1 MNFKH
6 FHLGWLWA
14 VTLVSLMAL
23 TTRGLQ
29 AADRKKPDPLA
40 PIEDQPDLPRVL
52 LIGDSIS
59 MGYTLPVRKQLE
71 GVANVHR
78 VPTNGGP
85 TIRGLA
91 EIERWLGDKP
101 WDVIHFNWGLHDL
114 RRDKGDPQVSLADYE
129 KNLDQLVARLK
140 QTGAKLIWANTT
152 PVPAGSRNRQ
162 PGDEVKYNEAA
173 ARVMQ
178 KHGVEVNDLYAF
190 ALPRLAKIQH
200 KADVHFNATGNEVLG
215 EEVAG
220 KIRAAIG
227 TDKTN
232 Q

>member
-1 MNFKH
+1 MRLNS
-6 FHLGWLWA
+6 LRRTALLLVA
-14 VTLVSLMAL
+14 LVSLA
-23 TTRGLQ
+23 TSPARAQQ
-29 AADRKKPDPLA
+29 ATDAKKPDPLA
-40 PIEDQPDLPRVL
+40 PIEDQPGLPRVL

-91 EIERWLGDKP
+91 EIERWLGDRP

-114 RRDKGDPQVSLADYE
+114 RRDKGDAQVSLADYE
-129 KNLDQLVARLK
+129 KNLDELVARLK
-140 QTGAKLIWANTT
+140 QTGATLIWASTT
-152 PVPAGSRNRQ
+152 PVPEGSRNRQ

-200 KADVHFNATGNEVLG
+200 KADVHFNARGNDVLG
-215 EEVAG
+215 EEVAA

-227 TDKTN
+227 ADKNN

>member
-1 MNFKH
+1 MYLKRYR
-6 FHLGWLWA
+6 LGWMWA
-14 VTLVSLMAL
+14 VALVSLTAS
-23 TTRGLQ
+23 TATSQQ
-29 AADRKKPDPLA
+29 AADTKKPDPLA
-40 PIEDQPDLPRVL
+40 PIEDQPGLPRVL

-59 MGYTLPVRKQLE
+59 IGYTLPVRKQLD

-114 RRDKGDPQVSLADYE
+114 RRDKGDAQVSLADYE

-140 QTGAKLIWANTT
+140 QTGAKLIWASTT
-152 PVPAGSRNRQ
+152 PVPEGSRNRQ

-173 ARVMQ
+173 ARVMR
-178 KHGVEVNDLYAF
+178 KHGVEVNDVYAC

-200 KADVHFNATGNEVLG
+200 KADVHFNAQGNDVLG
-215 EEVAG
+215 EEVAA

-227 TDKTN
+227 ADKNN